1 MNDETMSAVENGNK
15 SMFILCKKKH
25 KIPRKRVRKK
35 NVRDKALLVVASA
48 SSGSN
53 IGDATPQNVKQR
65 DILDAAAAVGKAK
78 NQQPIPN
85 NQAK

>member
-1 MNDETMSAVENGNK
+1 MATRVCFFSA
-15 SMFILCKKKH
+15 KKNI
-25 KIPRKRVRKK
+25 KIPRKRVKK

>member
-1 MNDETMSAVENGNK
+1 MKQCQQWKMATRVCFFSAEKKNMK
-15 SMFILCKKKH
+15 SLEKGE
-25 KIPRKRVRKK
+25 KK

>member
-1 MNDETMSAVENGNK
+1 MSAVEDGNK
-15 SMFILCKKKH
+15 SMFFFLQKKKWNSP
-25 KIPRKRVRKK
+25 KKGEKK
-35 NVRDKALLVVASA
+35 NVKDKALLVVASA

>member
-1 MNDETMSAVENGNK
+1 MV
-15 SMFILCKKKH
+15 
-25 KIPRKRVRKK
+25 K

-65 DILDAAAAVGKAK
+65 DILDAAAAAVGKAK

>member
-1 MNDETMSAVENGNK
+1 MNDETMSAVEDGNK
-15 SMFILCKKKH
+15 SMFFFLQKKNI
-25 KIPRKRVRKK
+25 KIPRKRVKK

>member
-1 MNDETMSAVENGNK
+1 M
-15 SMFILCKKKH
+15 
-25 KIPRKRVRKK
+25 
-35 NVRDKALLVVASA
+35 RDKALLVVASA

>member
-1 MNDETMSAVENGNK
+1 MNDETMSAVEDGNK
-15 SMFILCKKKH
+15 SMFFFCKKNIKGE
-25 KIPRKRVRKK
+25 KK